1 MAAFVFLQHVQILR
15 VQDEADRMLLDMM
28 EGSELPRAAMMDLKW
43 TPACIH
49 ATSTIAQALLHS
61 RSPFSRF
68 SGPMM
73 NSQSALVIKDR
84 IPQTV
89 SLLASRLTCLEVSRN
104 WQSSQRLLE
113 KLTVLDSC
121 TSTIVK
127 L

>member
-1 MAAFVFLQHVQILR
+1 MAAFVSLQHVQILR
-15 VQDEADRMLLDMM
+15 LQDEADRMLLDMM
-28 EGSELPRAAMMDLKW
+28 EGSELPRPAMLDLKW

-104 WQSSQRLLE
+104 WGSSQRLLE
-113 KLTVLDSC
+113 KLMVLNSC
-121 TSTIVK
+121 ISTIVK

>member
-1 MAAFVFLQHVQILR
+1 MTAFVSLQHVQILR
-15 VQDEADRMLLDMM
+15 VQDEADRLLLDMM
-28 EGSELPRAAMMDLKW
+28 EESELPRAAMLDLKW

-49 ATSTIAQALLHS
+49 ATSTVAQALLHT

-89 SLLASRLTCLEVSRN
+89 SLLASRLACLEVSCT
-104 WQSSQRLLE
+104 WESPGDCQR
-113 KLTVLDSC
+113 S
-121 TSTIVK
+121 
-127 L
+127 

>member
-1 MAAFVFLQHVQILR
+1 MAAFVSLQHVQILR

-28 EGSELPRAAMMDLKW
+28 EGSELPRAAMLDLKW

-104 WQSSQRLLE
+104 WQSSQRLLG